1 MHMHINNIK
10 INNIYISLKM
20 ICLSHEQQD
29 IIQKINNNNV
39 IIDSVAGSGKTT
51 TSLHIALNYPTKKIL
66 LLTYNSRLK
75 SETRTKNT
83 ALCLQNRIEEN
94 MEVHSYHSFNTTNY
108 DNSNYTDLGILNT
121 IRDKK
126 PIINKK
132 SYDIIILDESQDIT
146 ETYYRFICKIYIDTC
161 LENNALI
168 CILGDKSQSIFDFNN
183 ADNRFLLSANKLFNF
198 NNVNW
203 EIAKLSISYRLTHQM
218 VNFVNDNMLGY
229 KRLNSIKDGKLVRYM
244 ILNIYNDYEIIYTQ
258 IIYFISL
265 GYKYNDIFI
274 LAPSVRS
281 NTSPVKTLA
290 NYLSIKKNI
299 KLYVSNND
307 SENID
312 ENLIKNKLVITTM
325 HQVKGLERKIV
336 FVTSFDYSYFKFYKK
351 AINIDICP
359 NEMYV
364 ACTRASE
371 ILVVIH
377 DPKFRKMP
385 FLKIDK
391 LAEHYCVYYRNISDN
406 MISEILKNR
415 SNVSH
420 VNLNCADY
428 LRKDI

>member
-161 LENNALI
+161 LE
-168 CILGDKSQSIFDFNN
+168 K
-183 ADNRFLLSANKLFNF
+183 
-198 NNVNW
+198 
-203 EIAKLSISYRLTHQM
+203 
-218 VNFVNDNMLGY
+218 
-229 KRLNSIKDGKLVRYM
+229 
-244 ILNIYNDYEIIYTQ
+244 
-258 IIYFISL
+258 
-265 GYKYNDIFI
+265 
-274 LAPSVRS
+274 
-281 NTSPVKTLA
+281 
-290 NYLSIKKNI
+290 
-299 KLYVSNND
+299 
-307 SENID
+307 
-312 ENLIKNKLVITTM
+312 
-325 HQVKGLERKIV
+325 
-336 FVTSFDYSYFKFYKK
+336 
-351 AINIDICP
+351 
-359 NEMYV
+359 
-364 ACTRASE
+364 
-371 ILVVIH
+371 
-377 DPKFRKMP
+377 
-385 FLKIDK
+385 
-391 LAEHYCVYYRNISDN
+391 
-406 MISEILKNR
+406 
-415 SNVSH
+415 
-420 VNLNCADY
+420 
-428 LRKDI
+428 